1 MEFVPHIILV
11 LYLFGLLAIGI
22 ISLLKGRKAEHTEE
36 DYYLSSRGQGVLVT
50 SLTIMATYF
59 SGFAI
64 LAFPGWVYGNGISP
78 MLYALNLPVAAMAIY
93 ILGNRIRRI
102 GAKRGYITPAD
113 MISDYYGE
121 SKSIRGLVALIG
133 ALYVIP
139 YVVMQV
145 KAGGIL
151 AQGLFQDVESVV
163 VFGQVLTIEHAG
175 VGALSLVTMAYVIVG
190 GMRSVAWTDV
200 IQGILL
206 LSAMLLS
213 GVAIMY
219 ALGGPV
225 GYFTEIG
232 KLDGNLLVIP
242 DAPGKFNTW
251 HAMTFCMFASLA
263 SIVQPAQWMRFYAA
277 RDSATLRRTSI
288 SFATILPVCFIFG
301 VFLVG
306 LGGRALYP
314 MLADG
319 SLPEELRK
327 PDDIVIRVIQ
337 DQFPMMFGAVGV
349 ILVSL
354 ILVAVMAASMSTAD
368 SNLHALSAVA
378 TRDVYRP
385 LRPKAGEQ
393 ERTWFGRG
401 VIVIT
406 TIVATL
412 ITFAG
417 SQSNLLD
424 TITAFFLLAMAFSAQ
439 LLPVTIDLLF
449 LRRGSKAGAIAGMV
463 VGILTVCLFP
473 PLGTLLLGA
482 DSGLISGTG
491 QVKAI
496 LDVGFCGLVIN
507 ALVFALVT
515 RFTVKPDSAHREAFA
530 RDLIK

>member
-1 MEFVPHIILV
+1 
-11 LYLFGLLAIGI
+11 
-22 ISLLKGRKAEHTEE
+22 
-36 DYYLSSRGQGVLVT
+36 
-50 SLTIMATYF
+50 
-59 SGFAI
+59 
-64 LAFPGWVYGNGISP
+64 
-78 MLYALNLPVAAMAIY
+78 
-93 ILGNRIRRI
+93 
-102 GAKRGYITPAD
+102 
-113 MISDYYGE
+113 
-121 SKSIRGLVALIG
+121 
-133 ALYVIP
+133 
-139 YVVMQV
+139 
-145 KAGGIL
+145 
-151 AQGLFQDVESVV
+151 
-163 VFGQVLTIEHAG
+163 
-175 VGALSLVTMAYVIVG
+175 
-190 GMRSVAWTDV
+190 
-200 IQGILL
+200 
-206 LSAMLLS
+206 
-213 GVAIMY
+213 
-219 ALGGPV
+219 
-225 GYFTEIG
+225 
-232 KLDGNLLVIP
+232 
-242 DAPGKFNTW
+242 
-251 HAMTFCMFASLA
+251 
-263 SIVQPAQWMRFYAA
+263 
-277 RDSATLRRTSI
+277 
-288 SFATILPVCFIFG
+288 
-301 VFLVG
+301 
-306 LGGRALYP
+306 
-314 MLADG
+314 
-319 SLPEELRK
+319 
-327 PDDIVIRVIQ
+327 
-337 DQFPMMFGAVGV
+337 MMFGAVGV

-401 VIVIT
+401 VIVVT